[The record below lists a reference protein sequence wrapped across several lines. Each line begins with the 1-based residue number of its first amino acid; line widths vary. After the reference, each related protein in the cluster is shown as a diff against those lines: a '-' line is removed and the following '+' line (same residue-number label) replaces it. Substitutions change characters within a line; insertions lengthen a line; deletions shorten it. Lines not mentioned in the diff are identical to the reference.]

1 MEEARKRCV
10 AFIYSQTYQDEVKKT
25 TNTLQLGIPT
35 ANIPVDNTPWIE
47 SCESGVYFGW
57 AGVKLSAEEPAS
69 EESTRGLPESA
80 RQAGWQ
86 QFPMVMS
93 IGYNPFYKNTVRS
106 AVRSL
111 YSLYSLV
118 TPSFVK
124 LL

>member
-1 MEEARKRCV
+1 MAL
-10 AFIYSQTYQDEVKKT
+10 IYSHTYRDEVKNMTDTPK
-25 TNTLQLGIPT
+25 LGIPT

-47 SCESGVYFGW
+47 NCESGVYFGW
-57 AGVKLSAEEPAS
+57 AGVKLSTEEPVS

-111 YSLYSLV
+111 Y
-118 TPSFVK
+118 TPLFSDYHFA
-124 LL
+124 L